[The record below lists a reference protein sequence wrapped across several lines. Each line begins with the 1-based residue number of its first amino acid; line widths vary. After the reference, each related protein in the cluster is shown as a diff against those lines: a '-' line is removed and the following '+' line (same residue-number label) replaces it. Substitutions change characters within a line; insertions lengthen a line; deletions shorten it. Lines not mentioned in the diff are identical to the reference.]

1 MKVGLVVKPVNN
13 ITMIY
18 HTTQSRQWP
27 ATEWCSLK
35 ITISINIFSIN

>member
-1 MKVGLVVKPVNN
+1 MKAGLLEKPVNN
-13 ITMIY
+13 INMIF
-18 HTTQSRQWP
+18 HTTQSREWP